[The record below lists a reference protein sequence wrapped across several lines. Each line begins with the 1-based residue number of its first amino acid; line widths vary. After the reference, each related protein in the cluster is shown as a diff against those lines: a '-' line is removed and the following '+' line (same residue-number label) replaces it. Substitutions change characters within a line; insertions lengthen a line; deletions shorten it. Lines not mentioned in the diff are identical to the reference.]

1 MANGRPAGCK
11 QPRTEISRGKLKVG
25 YPISHRYSMS
35 TNPSFESD
43 LPEALDRSLSSFP
56 EVKSLKAE
64 QRLVIEKVV
73 HGRDGFAQLP
83 TGFGKSLTFQILPP
97 LCKCRKSMGHNFPSK
112 PLVVIVSPL
121 LSIME
126 DQVKWL
132 RSRGF
137 AAAYIGESNDKD
149 RSIIHGQGNFNF
161 VYGSPES
168 LAGDSR
174 FRDMFSQDFYRRNT
188 LAIVCDQVHTVVDW

>member
-1 MANGRPAGCK
+1 
-11 QPRTEISRGKLKVG
+11 
-25 YPISHRYSMS
+25 
-35 TNPSFESD
+35 
-43 LPEALDRSLSSFP
+43 
-56 EVKSLKAE
+56 
-64 QRLVIEKVV
+64 
-73 HGRDGFAQLP
+73 
-83 TGFGKSLTFQILPP
+83 
-97 LCKCRKSMGHNFPSK
+97 
-112 PLVVIVSPL
+112 
-121 LSIME
+121 ME

-168 LAGDSR
+168 LADDSR
-174 FRDMFSQDFYRRNT
+174 FRDMFSQDFYRKNT

>member
-11 QPRTEISRGKLKVG
+11 QPRTEISRGKLKVS

-73 HGRDGFAQLP
+73 HGRDVFTQLP

-97 LCKCRKSMGHNFPSK
+97 FCKCLKSMGHNFPSK

-121 LSIME
+121 
-126 DQVKWL
+126 
-132 RSRGF
+132 
-137 AAAYIGESNDKD
+137 
-149 RSIIHGQGNFNF
+149 
-161 VYGSPES
+161 
-168 LAGDSR
+168 
-174 FRDMFSQDFYRRNT
+174 T
-188 LAIVCDQVHTVVDW
+188 

>member
-1 MANGRPAGCK
+1 M
-11 QPRTEISRGKLKVG
+11 S
-25 YPISHRYSMS
+25 YPISYRYSMS

-43 LPEALDRSLSSFP
+43 HPEALDRSLSSFP

-73 HGRDGFAQLP
+73 HGRDVFAQLP
-83 TGFGKSLTFQILPP
+83 TRFGKSLTFQILPP
-97 LCKCRKSMGHNFPSK
+97 LCKCLKSMGHNFPSK

-126 DQVKWL
+126 DQVTWL
-132 RSRGF
+132 RSRSF

-168 LAGDSR
+168 LAGDTR
-174 FRDMFSQDFYRRNT
+174 FRDMFSQDFYRKNT
-188 LAIVCDQVHTVVDW
+188 VAIVCDEVHTVVDW

>member
-1 MANGRPAGCK
+1 
-11 QPRTEISRGKLKVG
+11 
-25 YPISHRYSMS
+25 MS

-73 HGRDGFAQLP
+73 HGRDVFAQLP

-97 LCKCRKSMGHNFPSK
+97 LCKCLKSVGHNFPSK

-161 VYGSPES
+161 VYGSPEP
-168 LAGDSR
+168 L
-174 FRDMFSQDFYRRNT
+174 
-188 LAIVCDQVHTVVDW
+188 LVTVGSGICFPRTFTGRIHLPWSVIRCIL

>member
-11 QPRTEISRGKLKVG
+11 QPRTEISRGKLTVS

-35 TNPSFESD
+35 TKYNPSFESD

-73 HGRDGFAQLP
+73 HGRDVFAQLP

-97 LCKCRKSMGHNFPSK
+97 LCKRLKSMGHKFPSK

-121 LSIME
+121 
-126 DQVKWL
+126 
-132 RSRGF
+132 
-137 AAAYIGESNDKD
+137 
-149 RSIIHGQGNFNF
+149 
-161 VYGSPES
+161 
-168 LAGDSR
+168 
-174 FRDMFSQDFYRRNT
+174 T
-188 LAIVCDQVHTVVDW
+188 

>member
-1 MANGRPAGCK
+1 
-11 QPRTEISRGKLKVG
+11 
-25 YPISHRYSMS
+25 MS

-64 QRLVIEKVV
+64 QRFVIEKVV
-73 HGRDGFAQLP
+73 HGRDVFAQLP

-97 LCKCRKSMGHNFPSK
+97 LCKCLKSMGHDFPSK
-112 PLVVIVSPL
+112 PLVVIVCLL

-137 AAAYIGESNDKD
+137 AYIGESNDKD
-149 RSIIHGQGNFNF
+149 RSIIHGQENFNF

-174 FRDMFSQDFYRRNT
+174 FRDMFSQIFYRRNT
-188 LAIVCDQVHTVVDW
+188 VAIVCDEVHTVVDW

>member
-1 MANGRPAGCK
+1 MSGPSAVNTVLDSCCLCGFVFVDKKRKRSITGEFAEIFANVC
-11 QPRTEISRGKLKVG
+11 
-25 YPISHRYSMS
+25 
-35 TNPSFESD
+35 
-43 LPEALDRSLSSFP
+43 
-56 EVKSLKAE
+56 
-64 QRLVIEKVV
+64 
-73 HGRDGFAQLP
+73 
-83 TGFGKSLTFQILPP
+83 GFGKRLTFQILPP
-97 LCKCRKSMGHNFPSK
+97 LCKCLKSIGHNFPLS

-137 AAAYIGESNDKD
+137 ASAYIRESNGKD
-149 RSIIHGQGNFNF
+149 RNSIDGQGNFNF

-174 FRDMFSQDFYRRNT
+174 LRDMFS
-188 LAIVCDQVHTVVDW
+188 

>member
-1 MANGRPAGCK
+1 MHVSN
-11 QPRTEISRGKLKVG
+11 
-25 YPISHRYSMS
+25 PISYRYSVS
-35 TNPSFESD
+35 EHSFESD
-43 LPEALDRSLSSFP
+43 LLEALDRSLSSFP
-56 EVKSLKAE
+56 EVKILKAE

-73 HGRDGFAQLP
+73 HGRDVFAQLP
-83 TGFGKSLTFQILPP
+83 TAFEKSLTFQILPP
-97 LCKCRKSMGHNFPSK
+97 LCKCLKSMGHNFPSN
-112 PLVVIVSPL
+112 PLVVIVSLL

-132 RSRGF
+132 RSPGF

-149 RSIIHGQGNFNF
+149 RSIIDGQGNFNF

-174 FRDMFSQDFYRRNT
+174 FWDMFSLDFYRRNT
-188 LAIVCDQVHTVVDW
+188 VAIVCDEVHTVIDW